1 MWRLILELLGDLVGV
16 AALFFLLWV
25 GIWAAHLFS

>member
-1 MWRLILELLGDLVGV
+1 MWRLILDLVGV